1 MDTLYEIAKAIGSV
15 SGLVA
20 IGVLLWDR
28 YVKHFPVAVIV
39 ARPLMPGSR
48 QIVPFLHVKNSSD
61 RPILVSWKDGDRS
74 KMRVA
79 RGQSI
84 DGVLQTMFDGA
95 TTISLGAS
103 GEAVLPVFRP
113 GDYDRIDPENQIEL
127 CLHWK
132 FAQPRIWKADR
143 SIVVS
148 IRKIDLD
155 RLIDGYLEHDDK
167 Q

>member
-1 MDTLYEIAKAIGSV
+1 MDTLYEIAKAIGAI
-15 SGLVA
+15 SGLLA
-20 IGVLLWDR
+20 ITILLWDR

-48 QIVPFLHVKNSSD
+48 QIVPFLLVKNSSD

-79 RGQSI
+79 KGQSVE
-84 DGVLQTMFDGA
+84 GVLQTMFDGE

-113 GDYDRIDPENQIEL
+113 GNYDCIDPENQMEL
-127 CLHWK
+127 RLHWK
-132 FAQPRIWKADR
+132 FAQPRIWKTDR

-148 IRKIDLD
+148 IKKRDLD
-155 RLIDGYLEHDDK
+155 RLLGGYLEQGDE
-167 Q
+167 